1 MRNNKKNQANSK
13 STNSLEYEI
22 LKVIN
27 NDEVQKDRIVR
38 LAMLSILNS
47 YHSGCYD
54 ILYFDILNSICFL
67 NIIENYHPKLFSQI
81 NNDNYQKLYER
92 FCGCLDCMVIDMY
105 NSCYIIEEGLKYF
118 DAEKFDT
125 LYNQI
130 KESTMV
136 ERNKIY

>member
-1 MRNNKKNQANSK
+1 
-13 STNSLEYEI
+13 
-22 LKVIN
+22 
-27 NDEVQKDRIVR
+27 
-38 LAMLSILNS
+38 
-47 YHSGCYD
+47 
-54 ILYFDILNSICFL
+54 
-67 NIIENYHPKLFSQI
+67 
-81 NNDNYQKLYER
+81 
-92 FCGCLDCMVIDMY
+92 MVIDMY